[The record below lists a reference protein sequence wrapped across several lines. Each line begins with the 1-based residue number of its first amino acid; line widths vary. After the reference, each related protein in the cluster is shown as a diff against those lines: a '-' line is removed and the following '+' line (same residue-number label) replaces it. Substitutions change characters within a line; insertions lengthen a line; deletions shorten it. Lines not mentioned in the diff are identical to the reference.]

1 MNARQSFNKK
11 NLVFGKETI
20 NECYLFIL
28 YNSLNLYVSEFNK
41 TDNLDLKKIIGDLLH
56 TFIKMI
62 HDNKT
67 TLNMTQNEMYS
78 KLLKYREIEKS
89 EITTYLRDITDELR
103 EIENVMKNNRLGNWS
118 KGQTKGLVTYDA
130 NTYDGEMLQQDIRDQ
145 SDSSSLDIGSLELAE
160 HGSSQQD
167 IDNEIDNI
175 SHLGEDDNFE
185 DLDGDEGF

>member
-1 MNARQSFNKK
+1 
-11 NLVFGKETI
+11 
-20 NECYLFIL
+20 
-28 YNSLNLYVSEFNK
+28 
-41 TDNLDLKKIIGDLLH
+41 
-56 TFIKMI
+56 
-62 HDNKT
+62 
-67 TLNMTQNEMYS
+67 MYS